1 MRKHAPHTHT
11 HTHTHADTNTH
22 THMLIGACI
31 AFQHL
36 IFLLLE
42 EKPGNLQSH
51 TSMNQFIR
59 PEDMFIQRN
68 MMLIQC
74 SSKASKLVVKLVP
87 VLTIHVNTH

>member
-1 MRKHAPHTHT
+1 M

-22 THMLIGACI
+22 THMLIGARDI
-31 AFQHL
+31 KFDISPGEISNL
-36 IFLLLE
+36 ISLLLE